1 MASKELL
8 FVTTDI
14 FQPLRLEYLRED
26 GTVVVRILGEVDLA
40 SAPVLREALIEL
52 IDGQGNLFVQLDLEN
67 LSFIDST
74 GIGVLVRA
82 LRSVRQKGGDLTL
95 MNCRASTL
103 RILEIAGLTEIFG
116 VSAGDPIA
124 AG

>member
-1 MASKELL
+1 M
-8 FVTTDI
+8 TTDI
-14 FQPLRLEYLRED
+14 FQPLQLEYLRQD
-26 GTVVVRILGEVDLA
+26 GKVVVRILGEVDLA

-67 LSFIDST
+67 MSFIDST
-74 GIGVLVRA
+74 GIGVLIRA

-95 MNCRASTL
+95 ANCRPSTL
-103 RILEIAGLTEIFG
+103 RILEIAGLTAIFG
-116 VSAGDPIA
+116 LTADDHIA

>member
-1 MASKELL
+1 M
-8 FVTTDI
+8 TTDI
-14 FQPLRLEYLRED
+14 FQPLRLEYLRQD
-26 GTVVVRILGEVDLA
+26 GKIVVRIVGEVDLA
-40 SAPVLREALIEL
+40 SAPVLREALVEL

-95 MNCRASTL
+95 TNCRASTL
-103 RILEIAGLTEIFG
+103 RILEIAGLTTIFG
-116 VSAGDPIA
+116 VTADDPVA

>member
-1 MASKELL
+1 
-8 FVTTDI
+8 VTTDI
-14 FQPLRLEYLRED
+14 FQPLRLEYLRQD
-26 GTVVVRILGEVDLA
+26 GTVVVRIVGEVDLA

-52 IDGQGNLFVQLDLEN
+52 IDGQGNLFVVLDLEE

-82 LRSVRQKGGDLTL
+82 LRSVREKGGDLTL
-95 MNCRASTL
+95 TNCRAATL

-116 VSAGDPIA
+116 ITAEGPVATG
-124 AG
+124 